1 MFDGVLDHRPRLT
14 GSTEAVVERHTYTL
28 HVVFFFP
35 LTYRPS
41 LLPG

>member
-28 HVVFFFP
+28 RVVFFF
-35 LTYRPS
+35 S
-41 LLPG
+41 L